1 MNKTQEKV
9 IPLIQDFILYEI
21 LTEPNLKEYVSYIV
35 SKIMNMAY
43 DYVLKEMTVIS
54 PRHRISNKR
63 SKRMISDIVLRI
75 GNNIINIEGNKKYYK
90 GLLERNHIYYSKL
103 ISNSLSINDSY
114 KNTLAVTQINF
125 NNFAVNK
132 SRLVINEYL
141 VMEKRNLDIELELFK
156 KFHMNLDRIKKKCYN
171 NNKKLTI
178 FERYLAIMIIE
189 EKSMLKKIAKGNRVL
204 ERVVERIMEINEN
217 YDEWVRVYDVVEEN
231 NRMWRTIV
239 ANKEEEAMEKEKKA
253 VEKEKQKAEKRF
265 KRVENKLH
273 KAENN
278 TIQIVK
284 NLLKQ
289 NLDINLI
296 SKVTGMSVN
305 KIKSLNIN

>member
-21 LTEPNLKEYVSYIV
+21 LTDHNLKEYVSYIV
-35 SKIMNMAY
+35 SKIMNMDY

-54 PRHRISNKR
+54 PTHRISNKR
-63 SKRMISDIVLRI
+63 SKRMISDIVLRV

-239 ANKEEEAMEKEKKA
+239 ANKEEEVIEREKK
-253 VEKEKQKAEKRF
+253 KAEK
-265 KRVENKLH
+265 KVQRVENKLH

-305 KIKSLNIN
+305 KTKSLNIN

>member
-189 EKSMLKKIAKGNRVL
+189 EKSMLKKIAKGNIVL

-265 KRVENKLH
+265 QRVENKLH

>member
-35 SKIMNMAY
+35 SKIMNMDY

-189 EKSMLKKIAKGNRVL
+189 EKSMLKKIAKGNIVL

-253 VEKEKQKAEKRF
+253 VEKEKQKAEK
-265 KRVENKLH
+265 KVQRVENKLH

-305 KIKSLNIN
+305 KIKSLNV

>member
-156 KFHMNLDRIKKKCYN
+156 KFHMNLDMIKKKCYN

-189 EKSMLKKIAKGNRVL
+189 EKSMLKNIAKGNRVL

-253 VEKEKQKAEKRF
+253 VEKEKQKAEK
-265 KRVENKLH
+265 KVQRVENKLH

-296 SKVTGMSVN
+296 SEVTGMPVS
-305 KIKSLNIN
+305 KIKDLKIS

>member
-35 SKIMNMAY
+35 SKIMNMDY

-63 SKRMISDIVLRI
+63 SKRMISDIVLRV

-156 KFHMNLDRIKKKCYN
+156 KFHMNLDMIKKKCYN

-178 FERYLAIMIIE
+178 FEKYLVIMIIE
-189 EKSMLKKIAKGNRVL
+189 EINMLKNIAKGNRVL

-265 KRVENKLH
+265 QRVENKLH

>member
-178 FERYLAIMIIE
+178 FEKYLVIMIIE
-189 EKSMLKKIAKGNRVL
+189 EINMLKNIAKGNRVL

-239 ANKEEEAMEKEKKA
+239 ANKEEEVIEREKK
-253 VEKEKQKAEKRF
+253 KAEK
-265 KRVENKLH
+265 KVQRVENKLH

>member
-21 LTEPNLKEYVSYIV
+21 LTDHNLKEYVSYIV
-35 SKIMNMAY
+35 SKIMNMDY

-141 VMEKRNLDIELELFK
+141 VMEKNNLDIELELFK

-239 ANKEEEAMEKEKKA
+239 ANKEEEVIEREKK
-253 VEKEKQKAEKRF
+253 KAEK
-265 KRVENKLH
+265 KVQRVENKLH

-296 SKVTGMSVN
+296 SEVTGMSVN
-305 KIKSLNIN
+305 KIKSLNV

>member
-35 SKIMNMAY
+35 SKIMNMDY

-54 PRHRISNKR
+54 QRHRISNKR

-75 GNNIINIEGNKKYYK
+75 GNNIINIGGNKKYYK

-253 VEKEKQKAEKRF
+253 VEKEKQKAEK
-265 KRVENKLH
+265 KVQRVENKLH

-305 KIKSLNIN
+305 KIKSLNV

>member
-21 LTEPNLKEYVSYIV
+21 LTDHNLKEYVSYIV

-239 ANKEEEAMEKEKKA
+239 ANKEEEVIEREKK
-253 VEKEKQKAEKRF
+253 KAEK
-265 KRVENKLH
+265 KVQRVENKLH

-296 SKVTGMSVN
+296 SEVTGMSVN
-305 KIKSLNIN
+305 KIKSLNV

>member
-1 MNKTQEKV
+1 
-9 IPLIQDFILYEI
+9 
-21 LTEPNLKEYVSYIV
+21 
-35 SKIMNMAY
+35 
-43 DYVLKEMTVIS
+43 
-54 PRHRISNKR
+54 
-63 SKRMISDIVLRI
+63 
-75 GNNIINIEGNKKYYK
+75 
-90 GLLERNHIYYSKL
+90 
-103 ISNSLSINDSY
+103 
-114 KNTLAVTQINF
+114 
-125 NNFAVNK
+125 
-132 SRLVINEYL
+132 
-141 VMEKRNLDIELELFK
+141 
-156 KFHMNLDRIKKKCYN
+156 MNLDRIKKKCYN

-265 KRVENKLH
+265 QRVENKLH

-305 KIKSLNIN
+305 KIKSLNV

>member
-21 LTEPNLKEYVSYIV
+21 LTDPNLKEYVSYIV
-35 SKIMNMAY
+35 SKIMNMDY

-63 SKRMISDIVLRI
+63 SKRMISDIVLRV

-141 VMEKRNLDIELELFK
+141 VMEKNNLDIELELFK

-189 EKSMLKKIAKGNRVL
+189 EKSMLKKIAKGNIVL

-239 ANKEEEAMEKEKKA
+239 ANKEEEVIEREKK
-253 VEKEKQKAEKRF
+253 KAEK
-265 KRVENKLH
+265 KVQRVENKLH

-296 SKVTGMSVN
+296 SEVTGMSVN
-305 KIKSLNIN
+305 KIKSLNV

>member
-1 MNKTQEKV
+1 M
-9 IPLIQDFILYEI
+9 YEI

-35 SKIMNMAY
+35 SKIMNIDY

-63 SKRMISDIVLRI
+63 SKRMISDIVLRV

-189 EKSMLKKIAKGNRVL
+189 EINMLKNIAKGNRVL

-253 VEKEKQKAEKRF
+253 VEKEKQKAEK
-265 KRVENKLH
+265 KVQRVENKLH

-284 NLLKQ
+284 NLLKH
-289 NLDINLI
+289 N
-296 SKVTGMSVN
+296 
-305 KIKSLNIN
+305 

>member
-21 LTEPNLKEYVSYIV
+21 LTDHNLKEYVSYIV
-35 SKIMNMAY
+35 SKIMNMDY

-141 VMEKRNLDIELELFK
+141 VMEKNNLDIELELFK

-239 ANKEEEAMEKEKKA
+239 ANKEEVIEREKK
-253 VEKEKQKAEKRF
+253 KAEKRF
-265 KRVENKLH
+265 QRVENKLH

-296 SKVTGMSVN
+296 SEVTGMSVN
-305 KIKSLNIN
+305 KIKDLKIN

>member
-75 GNNIINIEGNKKYYK
+75 GNNIINIGGNKKYYK

-132 SRLVINEYL
+132 SKLVINEYL

-239 ANKEEEAMEKEKKA
+239 ANKEEEVIEREKK
-253 VEKEKQKAEKRF
+253 KAEK
-265 KRVENKLH
+265 KVQRVENKLH

-305 KIKSLNIN
+305 KIKSLNV

>member
-63 SKRMISDIVLRI
+63 SKRMISDIVLRV

-156 KFHMNLDRIKKKCYN
+156 KFHMNLDRIKKKCHN
-171 NNKKLTI
+171 NNKKLTA
-178 FERYLAIMIIE
+178 FKRYLAIMIIE

-239 ANKEEEAMEKEKKA
+239 ANKEEEVIEREKK
-253 VEKEKQKAEKRF
+253 KAEK
-265 KRVENKLH
+265 KVQRVENKLH

-296 SKVTGMSVN
+296 SEVTGMSVN
-305 KIKSLNIN
+305 KIKSLNV

>member
-1 MNKTQEKV
+1 
-9 IPLIQDFILYEI
+9 
-21 LTEPNLKEYVSYIV
+21 
-35 SKIMNMAY
+35 
-43 DYVLKEMTVIS
+43 
-54 PRHRISNKR
+54 
-63 SKRMISDIVLRI
+63 
-75 GNNIINIEGNKKYYK
+75 
-90 GLLERNHIYYSKL
+90 
-103 ISNSLSINDSY
+103 
-114 KNTLAVTQINF
+114 
-125 NNFAVNK
+125 
-132 SRLVINEYL
+132 
-141 VMEKRNLDIELELFK
+141 
-156 KFHMNLDRIKKKCYN
+156 
-171 NNKKLTI
+171 
-178 FERYLAIMIIE
+178 MIIE
-189 EKSMLKKIAKGNRVL
+189 EINMLKNIAKGNRVL

-265 KRVENKLH
+265 QRVENKLH

-305 KIKSLNIN
+305 KTKSLNIN

>member
-1 MNKTQEKV
+1 
-9 IPLIQDFILYEI
+9 
-21 LTEPNLKEYVSYIV
+21 
-35 SKIMNMAY
+35 
-43 DYVLKEMTVIS
+43 
-54 PRHRISNKR
+54 
-63 SKRMISDIVLRI
+63 
-75 GNNIINIEGNKKYYK
+75 
-90 GLLERNHIYYSKL
+90 
-103 ISNSLSINDSY
+103 
-114 KNTLAVTQINF
+114 
-125 NNFAVNK
+125 
-132 SRLVINEYL
+132 
-141 VMEKRNLDIELELFK
+141 
-156 KFHMNLDRIKKKCYN
+156 MNLDRIKKKCYN

-189 EKSMLKKIAKGNRVL
+189 EKSMLKKIAKGNIVL

-265 KRVENKLH
+265 QRVENKLH

>member
-1 MNKTQEKV
+1 M
-9 IPLIQDFILYEI
+9 
-21 LTEPNLKEYVSYIV
+21 
-35 SKIMNMAY
+35 
-43 DYVLKEMTVIS
+43 
-54 PRHRISNKR
+54 
-63 SKRMISDIVLRI
+63 
-75 GNNIINIEGNKKYYK
+75 
-90 GLLERNHIYYSKL
+90 
-103 ISNSLSINDSY
+103 SINDSY

-156 KFHMNLDRIKKKCYN
+156 KFHMNLDRIKKKCHN
-171 NNKKLTI
+171 NNKKLTV
-178 FERYLAIMIIE
+178 FEKYLAIMIIE
-189 EKSMLKKIAKGNRVL
+189 EINMLKKIAKGNRVL

-239 ANKEEEAMEKEKKA
+239 ANKEEEAMEKEKKE

-265 KRVENKLH
+265 QRVENKLH

>member
-1 MNKTQEKV
+1 M
-9 IPLIQDFILYEI
+9 
-21 LTEPNLKEYVSYIV
+21 
-35 SKIMNMAY
+35 
-43 DYVLKEMTVIS
+43 
-54 PRHRISNKR
+54 
-63 SKRMISDIVLRI
+63 
-75 GNNIINIEGNKKYYK
+75 
-90 GLLERNHIYYSKL
+90 
-103 ISNSLSINDSY
+103 SINDSY

-239 ANKEEEAMEKEKKA
+239 ENTKEEE
-253 VEKEKQKAEKRF
+253 KQ
-265 KRVENKLH
+265 N
-273 KAENN
+273 
-278 TIQIVK
+278 IIK

-289 NLDINLI
+289 KLDINNTNDKIKFLKEIAKELAKISNNIEREVYVDKISLEYNI
-296 SKVTGMSVN
+296 SKEAIYSEIN
-305 KIKSLNIN
+305 KLIYGNMLTEHILL

>member
-253 VEKEKQKAEKRF
+253 VEKEKQKAEK
-265 KRVENKLH
+265 KVQRVENKLH

>member
-1 MNKTQEKV
+1 M
-9 IPLIQDFILYEI
+9 D
-21 LTEPNLKEYVSYIV
+21 
-35 SKIMNMAY
+35 Y

-63 SKRMISDIVLRI
+63 SKRMISDIVLRV

-132 SRLVINEYL
+132 SKLVINEYL

-239 ANKEEEAMEKEKKA
+239 ANKEEEVIEREKK
-253 VEKEKQKAEKRF
+253 KAEK
-265 KRVENKLH
+265 KVQRVENKLH

-296 SKVTGMSVN
+296 SEVTGMSVN
-305 KIKSLNIN
+305 NIKSLNV

>member
-35 SKIMNMAY
+35 SKIMNMDY
-43 DYVLKEMTVIS
+43 NYVLKEMTVIS

-63 SKRMISDIVLRI
+63 SKRMISDIVLRV

-125 NNFAVNK
+125 NNFVVNK

-178 FERYLAIMIIE
+178 FEKYLAIMIIE
-189 EKSMLKKIAKGNRVL
+189 EKSMLKKIAKGNIVL

-239 ANKEEEAMEKEKKA
+239 ANKEEVIEREKK
-253 VEKEKQKAEKRF
+253 KAEKRF
-265 KRVENKLH
+265 QRVENKLH

-289 NLDINLI
+289 NLDINVI
-296 SKVTGMSVN
+296 SEVTGMSVN
-305 KIKSLNIN
+305 KIKSLNV

>member
-35 SKIMNMAY
+35 SKIMNMDY

-75 GNNIINIEGNKKYYK
+75 GNNIINIGGNKKYYK

-171 NNKKLTI
+171 NNKKLTN
-178 FERYLAIMIIE
+178 FKKYLAIMIIE
-189 EKSMLKKIAKGNRVL
+189 EKNMLKKIAKGNRVL

-239 ANKEEEAMEKEKKA
+239 ANKEEEVIEREKK
-253 VEKEKQKAEKRF
+253 KAEK
-265 KRVENKLH
+265 KVQRVENKLH

-296 SKVTGMSVN
+296 SEVTGMSVN
-305 KIKSLNIN
+305 KIKSLNV

>member
-21 LTEPNLKEYVSYIV
+21 LTDPNLKEYVSYIV
-35 SKIMNMAY
+35 SKIMNMDY
-43 DYVLKEMTVIS
+43 DYVLKEVTLIS

-63 SKRMISDIVLRI
+63 MISDIVLRV

-171 NNKKLTI
+171 NNKELTI

-265 KRVENKLH
+265 QRVENKLH

-296 SKVTGMSVN
+296 SEVTGMSVN
-305 KIKSLNIN
+305 KIKSLNV

>member
-1 MNKTQEKV
+1 
-9 IPLIQDFILYEI
+9 
-21 LTEPNLKEYVSYIV
+21 
-35 SKIMNMAY
+35 
-43 DYVLKEMTVIS
+43 
-54 PRHRISNKR
+54 
-63 SKRMISDIVLRI
+63 
-75 GNNIINIEGNKKYYK
+75 
-90 GLLERNHIYYSKL
+90 
-103 ISNSLSINDSY
+103 
-114 KNTLAVTQINF
+114 
-125 NNFAVNK
+125 
-132 SRLVINEYL
+132 
-141 VMEKRNLDIELELFK
+141 
-156 KFHMNLDRIKKKCYN
+156 MNLDRIKKKCYN

-189 EKSMLKKIAKGNRVL
+189 EKSMLKKIAKGNIVL

-253 VEKEKQKAEKRF
+253 VEKEKQKAEK
-265 KRVENKLH
+265 KVQRVENKLH

-305 KIKSLNIN
+305 KIKSLNV

>member
-21 LTEPNLKEYVSYIV
+21 LTDHNLKEYVSYIV

-189 EKSMLKKIAKGNRVL
+189 EINMLKKIAKGNIVL
-204 ERVVERIMEINEN
+204 KRVVERIMEINEN

-239 ANKEEEAMEKEKKA
+239 ANKEEEVIEREKK
-253 VEKEKQKAEKRF
+253 KAEK
-265 KRVENKLH
+265 KVQRVENKLH

-296 SKVTGMSVN
+296 SEVTGMSVN
-305 KIKSLNIN
+305 KIKSLNV

>member
-1 MNKTQEKV
+1 M
-9 IPLIQDFILYEI
+9 
-21 LTEPNLKEYVSYIV
+21 
-35 SKIMNMAY
+35 
-43 DYVLKEMTVIS
+43 
-54 PRHRISNKR
+54 
-63 SKRMISDIVLRI
+63 
-75 GNNIINIEGNKKYYK
+75 
-90 GLLERNHIYYSKL
+90 
-103 ISNSLSINDSY
+103 SINDSY
-114 KNTLAVTQINF
+114 KNTLAVTQISC

-156 KFHMNLDRIKKKCYN
+156 KFHINLDRIKKKCHN
-171 NNKKLTI
+171 NNKKLTA
-178 FERYLAIMIIE
+178 FKRYLAIMIIE
-189 EKSMLKKIAKGNRVL
+189 EKSMLKKIANGNRVL

-239 ANKEEEAMEKEKKA
+239 ANKEEEVIEREKK
-253 VEKEKQKAEKRF
+253 KAEK
-265 KRVENKLH
+265 KVQRVENKLH

-296 SKVTGMSVN
+296 SEVTGMSVN
-305 KIKSLNIN
+305 KIKSLNV

>member
-35 SKIMNMAY
+35 SKIMNMDY

-114 KNTLAVTQINF
+114 KNTLAVTQISF

-156 KFHMNLDRIKKKCYN
+156 KFHMNLDMIKKKCYN

-189 EKSMLKKIAKGNRVL
+189 EINMLKNIAKGNRVL

-239 ANKEEEAMEKEKKA
+239 ANKEEEVIEREMK
-253 VEKEKQKAEKRF
+253 KAEK
-265 KRVENKLH
+265 KVQRVENKLH

-296 SKVTGMSVN
+296 SEVTGMSVN
-305 KIKSLNIN
+305 KIKDLKIN

>member
-35 SKIMNMAY
+35 SKIMNMAH

-63 SKRMISDIVLRI
+63 SKRMISDIVLRV

-141 VMEKRNLDIELELFK
+141 VMEKNNLDIELELFK
-156 KFHMNLDRIKKKCYN
+156 KFHMNLDRIKKKCHN
-171 NNKKLTI
+171 NNKKLTA
-178 FERYLAIMIIE
+178 FKRYLAIMIIE

-239 ANKEEEAMEKEKKA
+239 ANKEEEVIEREKK
-253 VEKEKQKAEKRF
+253 KAEK
-265 KRVENKLH
+265 KVQRVENKLH

-296 SKVTGMSVN
+296 SEVTGMSVN
-305 KIKSLNIN
+305 KIKSLNV

>member
-1 MNKTQEKV
+1 M
-9 IPLIQDFILYEI
+9 D
-21 LTEPNLKEYVSYIV
+21 
-35 SKIMNMAY
+35 Y

-141 VMEKRNLDIELELFK
+141 VMEKNNLDIELELFK

-253 VEKEKQKAEKRF
+253 VEKEKQKAEK
-265 KRVENKLH
+265 KVQRVENKLH
-273 KAENN
+273 VVEQSVNKKVENN
-278 TIQIVK
+278 TIQIIK

-289 NLDINLI
+289 KLDINVI
-296 SKVTGMSVN
+296 SEVTGMSVS
-305 KIKSLNIN
+305 KIKSLDL

>member
-21 LTEPNLKEYVSYIV
+21 LTDHNLKEYVSYIV
-35 SKIMNMAY
+35 SKIMNMDY

-156 KFHMNLDRIKKKCYN
+156 KFHMNLDRIKKKCHN
-171 NNKKLTI
+171 NNKKLTA
-178 FERYLAIMIIE
+178 FKRYLAIMIIE

-231 NRMWRTIV
+231 NRMWRIIV
-239 ANKEEEAMEKEKKA
+239 ANKEEEAMEKEKKE

-265 KRVENKLH
+265 QRVENKLH

-296 SKVTGMSVN
+296 SKVTDMSVS
-305 KIKSLNIN
+305 KLKT

>member
-35 SKIMNMAY
+35 SKIMNMDY

-239 ANKEEEAMEKEKKA
+239 ANKEEEAMEKEKKE

-265 KRVENKLH
+265 QRVENKLH